1 MKYKLFPRL
10 DFLSY
15 LKSIHIAYHPGR
27 VKSEA
32 ARNLIMQVSS
42 PLSKRKYPGLQSSW
56 ELLGYDA
63 PSTID
68 VVFQNGNKKRFL
80 ADHYS
85 KTEMHAIIDK
95 WQFEAHMEKM
105 KTANLEKP
113 NEED

>member
-27 VKSEA
+27 AKSAA
-32 ARNLIMQVSS
+32 ARNLIMQVSN
-42 PLSKRKYPGLQSSW
+42 PKSKTKYPALKSSW

-68 VVFQNGNKKRFL
+68 VVFQDGKSRRFF

-85 KTEMHAIIDK
+85 KDEMHAIIDK
-95 WQFEAHMEKM
+95 WQFEAHAEKM
-105 KTANLEKP
+105 KVASLEKP